1 MTKLA
6 GGLFGALLVFLV
18 GKWVSEEI
26 YAMHKS
32 HGDDHH
38 AQAYVID
45 TSDGDGAEEEVEEV
59 SFASLMAAADIDKG
73 EKVFGKC
80 KACHKLEA
88 GANSTG
94 PYLYGVVGR
103 TVDTAEGFG
112 YSGALEEVVEVW
124 TPEELFNF
132 LENPKGYAPGTTM
145 AFNGLKKPTD
155 RANLIAFLD
164 MTDGDMTEIAMPEE
178 EAAME
183 EPAAEEAV
191 EEAAAEEPAAEEAV
205 EEAAAEEPAVEEAAT
220 EEAAAEETVA
230 EEAAAAETETE
241 AATGEATE
249 AAETE
254 MAAVEE
260 TATEEATT
268 EEAVVEEAAAEASGF
283 AALVA
288 AADIAA
294 GEKVFKKCKA
304 CHTLESG
311 KNRVGPYLTNI
322 VDRDVAASEGFKYS
336 NAMADFGGT
345 WTYENL
351 DAFLT
356 KPKDFMP
363 GTKMAF
369 NGLKNEEERAAVIAY
384 IQSGG

>member
-1 MTKLA
+1 MFDTMTMTKLA

-32 HGDDHH
+32 HGYDDHG
-38 AQAYVID
+38 QAYVID
-45 TSDGDGAEEEVEEV
+45 TGAGDGAAEEAEAVP
-59 SFASLMAAADIDKG
+59 FATLMAAADIDKG
-73 EKVFGKC
+73 ERVFGKC

-112 YSGALEEVVEVW
+112 YSGVLEEVVEVW
-124 TPEELFNF
+124 TPEELYAF
-132 LENPKGYAPGTTM
+132 LESPKGYAPGTTM
-145 AFNGLKKPTD
+145 AFNGLKKSED
-155 RANLIAFLD
+155 RVNVIAFLD

-191 EEAAAEEPAAEEAV
+191 EEAAAEAP
-205 EEAAAEEPAVEEAAT
+205 AAEEPA
-220 EEAAAEETVA
+220 A
-230 EEAAAAETETE
+230 EEAAAAEET
-241 AATGEATE
+241 TE

-254 MAAVEE
+254 MAATEP
-260 TATEEATT
+260 AAEEAAVQ
-268 EEAVVEEAAAEASGF
+268 EAVVEDAAAEEPVAEAAGF
-283 AALVA
+283 ASLVA

-311 KNRVGPYLTNI
+311 KNRVGPYLTDL
-322 VDRDVAASEGFKYS
+322 VDRDMATSEGFKYS
-336 NAMADFGGT
+336 NAMAEFGGS

-369 NGLKNEEERAAVIAY
+369 NGLK
-384 IQSGG
+384 